1 MLAGNTPADA
11 ERVCTI
17 CVQETVVL
25 RKAQS
30 RIPCPIEIRELS
42 KTDPQGSYPTGV
54 HTKGYT
60 GEKLPF
66 AVSRKDVAEEATL
79 QRSQKRLITFPEV
92 AHDPALAESFIAQ
105 MTDYELA
112 RFSVGGRTGWG
123 AEDSGFAGMIF
134 NGGEL
139 EKYQIPDYYF
149 ADGNSGCNMVQPNI
163 ASGIDYHVRHM
174 ERSAQLCGGPCHCH
188 RSKGYESALSAGSS
202 TESAEKSLCGRHT
215 EYFSEDPFLAGRMA
229 GQESRGFE
237 VVGVSS
243 CMKHFFS
250 NNAETM
256 RNFNHSLMTER
267 TARELY
273 IGAFEVAFEVN
284 KPDTVMTGYNAA
296 NGSYC
301 ADDHSLLR
309 TLLRKELGFDGFV
322 MTDWNGYGDQG
333 MDGALDA
340 GISFL
345 APGSEDDA
353 LVEPIVKAL
362 KSGTLSRARL
372 QNNLVNMVKIL
383 IRHQ

>member
-1 MLAGNTPADA
+1 MCATWNEALSFAEGLAIATEARDMNLHCLLAPA
-11 ERVCTI
+11 
-17 CVQETVVL
+17 L
-25 RKAQS
+25 N
-30 RIPCPIEIRELS
+30 
-42 KTDPQGSYPTGV
+42 
-54 HTKGYT
+54 
-60 GEKLPF
+60 
-66 AVSRKDVAEEATL
+66 L
-79 QRSQKRLITFPEV
+79 QRNP
-92 AHDPALAESFIAQ
+92 
-105 MTDYELA
+105 
-112 RFSVGGRTGWG
+112 
-123 AEDSGFAGMIF
+123 
-134 NGGEL
+134 
-139 EKYQIPDYYF
+139 
-149 ADGNSGCNMVQPNI
+149 
-163 ASGIDYHVRHM
+163 
-174 ERSAQLCGGPCHCH
+174 
-188 RSKGYESALSAGSS
+188 
-202 TESAEKSLCGRHT
+202 LCGRHT